1 MCPSAILPWWVVCRR
16 PISSDP
22 PYRRNAGRGCYIRV
36 LFVFCSWLA
45 KAGGLVYNARVSA
58 HPHASAVDFNERP
71 FILFWEVTRSCALA
85 CRHCR
90 AIAQPKAHPEE
101 LAHEEAMAL
110 ADKIAALR
118 PPMVVLTGGDPMMR
132 RDIFDI
138 IRRLAGQ
145 GIRVALS
152 PAATP
157 RLLNTDFAALKEA
170 GVVSMSLSLDGATR
184 ETHDAFRRVPHTFE
198 RTLEAARKAK
208 AAGIQLQINTTVAK
222 STLPEMDAFAE
233 LMRALA
239 PDVWSV
245 FLLVPT
251 GRATAED
258 LPSADDIEALW
269 KKLLALRE
277 TMPFAIKTTEGHHYR
292 RAMMQAAARGEAPA
306 PRHIVPTRDGKGVV
320 FISHVGEI
328 QPSGFLPL
336 TAGNVRTDDLAS
348 IYRTHPIFVTLRDD
362 DALGGKCGK
371 CEYRRICG
379 GSRSR
384 AYGTCGDMMAAEPLC
399 SYIPAALRGSS
410 APHHD

>member
-1 MCPSAILPWWVVCRR
+1 M
-16 PISSDP
+16 
-22 PYRRNAGRGCYIRV
+22 
-36 LFVFCSWLA
+36 
-45 KAGGLVYNARVSA
+45 YNARVSA

-90 AIAQPKAHPEE
+90 AVAQPQAHPDE
-101 LAHEEAMAL
+101 LTHEEAYSL

-138 IRRLAGQ
+138 IRRLSGQ

-170 GVVSMSLSLDGATR
+170 GVVSMSLSLDGATQ

-208 AAGIQLQINTTVAK
+208 EAGIQLQINTTVAK
-222 STLPEMDAFAE
+222 STLPELDAFAE

-258 LPSADDIEALW
+258 MPSADDIEQLW
-269 KKLLALRE
+269 QKLLALRE

-292 RAMMQAAARGEAPA
+292 RAMMQAAAAGKAPA
-306 PRHIVPTRDGKGVV
+306 PRHTIPTRDGKGVV

-336 TAGNVRTDDLAS
+336 TAGNVRTDDLAT
-348 IYRTHPIFVTLRDD
+348 IYRTHPLFVTLRDD
-362 DALGGKCGK
+362 NALGGKCGH